1 MMPHSDTPN
10 AQSIKANKERQ
21 QKQRIARF
29 TREDAPG
36 GTDRGKQHL
45 CGRRAKP
52 NQNSKLTIRSGYNIT
67 CVCWLSKV
75 ISTRLSE
82 DIANALRNH
91 SDRLLRHA
99 PATKENCPKSLLQ
112 YKIILAARCNCGRMT
127 SNWSQTFRRMSP
139 PGFVQQRTAKA
150 VA

>member
-1 MMPHSDTPN
+1 MHSQLRQTRKDNRSSVSLALHAKTLWEVRTEEN
-10 AQSIKANKERQ
+10 SICV
-21 QKQRIARF
+21 
-29 TREDAPG
+29 G
-36 GTDRGKQHL
+36 GEQ
-45 CGRRAKP
+45 
-52 NQNSKLTIRSGYNIT
+52 NQTKTASWRTIRSLYNIT

-75 ISTRLSE
+75 ISSKLSE

-99 PATKENCPKSLLQ
+99 PATKENCPKSLLLQ
-112 YKIILAARCNCGRMT
+112 YKIILAARRNCGRMT